1 MSDEEG
7 FIDINAEIKVFEKI
21 LKEDGYKEE
30 KTMKGDTQET
40 IQKLAQDNE
49 KITEKEIENSLN
61 YDILSDEEKKLIDK
75 INHDINIENSTSV
88 LEYGAE
94 AQTKIAKFS
103 DSVLEGVKNKSTG
116 EVGNVL
122 TDLVAE
128 IKSFDSNVSESNNKF
143 LTFFRGTK
151 KQLTKLIARYNTI
164 ENNIDKIEKNL
175 EEHRIQMLKDIIIF
189 DEMYKK
195 NLEYFKDISLYIIAG
210 DKKIE
215 ELNLELKRLQ
225 EKAAQT
231 KEQLDAQNV
240 NDMENMINRFEKK
253 IHDLK
258 TTRIISIQM
267 APQIRLLQNNE
278 SELIEKI
285 QSSLTN
291 TIPLWKNQ
299 IVLALGITN
308 SKQALDAQH
317 ALSDA
322 TNELLQKNSELLKQG
337 SIEIAQESERAIIDI
352 QTLNKT
358 NQNILETLDQVIKI
372 HSEGKQKRLEAEKEL
387 IVIEEDLKKKLYEI
401 QVKSDEN
408 LS

>member
-1 MSDEEG
+1 MSDESD

-30 KTMKGDTQET
+30 KKMKDNTQET
-40 IQKLAQDNE
+40 IQELAQDGK
-49 KITEKEIENSLN
+49 KITEKKIENSLN
-61 YDILSDEEKKLIDK
+61 YDILSDEEKQLIDK
-75 INHDINIENSTSV
+75 INQDITIDDSTSV
-88 LEYGAE
+88 LQYGME

-103 DSVLEGVKNKSTG
+103 DNVLEGVKNKSTG
-116 EVGNVL
+116 EVGDIL

-128 IKSFDSNVSESNNKF
+128 IKSFDSNVTESNNKF
-143 LTFFRGTK
+143 LNFFRGTK
-151 KQLTKLIARYNTI
+151 KQLIKLIAKYNTI
-164 ENNIDKIEKNL
+164 ENNIDKIEENL
-175 EEHRIQMLKDIIIF
+175 ENHRIQMLKDIIIF
-189 DEMYKK
+189 DEMYEK

-215 ELNLELKRLQ
+215 ELNAQLKELK
-225 EKAAQT
+225 EKAIQT
-231 KEQLDAQNV
+231 KEQLDAQKV

-258 TTRIISIQM
+258 MTRIISIQM

-278 SELIEKI
+278 AELTEKI

-299 IVLALGITN
+299 IVLALGISN

-317 ALSDA
+317 ALSNA

-372 HSEGKQKRLEAEKEL
+372 HSDGRQKRLEAEKEL
-387 IVIEEDLKKKLYEI
+387 IVIEEDLKQKLYEI
-401 QVKSDEN
+401 QVKSN
-408 LS
+408 KN

>member
-1 MSDEEG
+1 
-7 FIDINAEIKVFEKI
+7 
-21 LKEDGYKEE
+21 
-30 KTMKGDTQET
+30 MKDNTQET
-40 IQKLAQDNE
+40 IQELAQDGK
-49 KITEKEIENSLN
+49 KITEKKIENSLN
-61 YDILSDEEKKLIDK
+61 YDILSDEEKQLIDK
-75 INHDINIENSTSV
+75 INQDITIDDSTSV
-88 LEYGAE
+88 LQYGME

-103 DSVLEGVKNKSTG
+103 DNVLEGVKNKSTG
-116 EVGNVL
+116 EVGDIL

-128 IKSFDSNVSESNNKF
+128 IKSFDSNVTESNNKF
-143 LTFFRGTK
+143 LNFFRGTK
-151 KQLTKLIARYNTI
+151 KQLIKLIAKYNTI
-164 ENNIDKIEKNL
+164 ENNIDKIEENL
-175 EEHRIQMLKDIIIF
+175 EKHRIQMLKDIIIF
-189 DEMYKK
+189 DEMYEK

-215 ELNLELKRLQ
+215 ELNAQLKELK
-225 EKAAQT
+225 EKAIQT
-231 KEQLDAQNV
+231 KEQLDAQKV

-258 TTRIISIQM
+258 MTRIISIQM

-278 SELIEKI
+278 AELTEKI

-299 IVLALGITN
+299 IVLALGISN

-317 ALSDA
+317 ALSNA

-337 SIEIAQESERAIIDI
+337 SIEVAQESERAIIDI

-372 HSEGKQKRLEAEKEL
+372 HSDGRQKRLEAEKEL
-387 IVIEEDLKKKLYEI
+387 IVIEEDLKQKLYEI
-401 QVKSDEN
+401 QVKSN
-408 LS
+408 KN

>member
-1 MSDEEG
+1 MLDESE
-7 FIDINAEIKVFEKI
+7 FIDINAEIRIFENI
-21 LKEDGYKEE
+21 LKEDGYKGG
-30 KTMKGDTQET
+30 KTMENNTQET
-40 IQKLAQDNE
+40 IQKLLQDGE
-49 KITEKEIENSLN
+49 KITEKKIENSLN
-61 YDILSDEEKKLIDK
+61 YDILSDEEKQLIDK
-75 INHDINIENSTSV
+75 INENITIEDTTSV
-88 LEYGAE
+88 LQYGME
-94 AQTKIAKFS
+94 AQTQIARFS
-103 DSVLEGVKNKSTG
+103 DNVLEGVKNKSTG
-116 EVGNVL
+116 EIGNVL

-128 IKSFDSNVSESNNKF
+128 IKSFDSNVTKSNNKF
-143 LTFFRGTK
+143 LNFFRGTK
-151 KQLTKLIARYNTI
+151 KQVIKLIAKYSTI
-164 ENNIDKIEKNL
+164 ENNIDKIEKKL
-175 EEHRIQMLKDIIIF
+175 ENHRIQMLKDIIIF

-215 ELNLELKRLQ
+215 QLNVQLKELQ
-225 EKAAQT
+225 EKATQT
-231 KEQLDAQNV
+231 KEQLDAQKV

-258 TTRIISIQM
+258 MTRIISIQM

-278 SELIEKI
+278 SELVEKI

-299 IVLALGITN
+299 IVLALGISN

-317 ALSDA
+317 ALSNA

-352 QTLNKT
+352 ETLNKT

-372 HSEGKQKRLEAEKEL
+372 HSDGKQRRLEAEKEL
-387 IVIEEDLKKKLYEI
+387 IAIEEDLKQKLYEI
-401 QVKSDEN
+401 QVKN
-408 LS
+408 NKN

>member
-1 MSDEEG
+1 MSDESD
-7 FIDINAEIKVFEKI
+7 FIDINAEIKIFENM
-21 LKEDGYKEE
+21 LKEDGYKGE
-30 KTMKGDTQET
+30 KTMKNNTQET
-40 IQKLAQDNE
+40 IQKLAQDGK
-49 KITEKEIENSLN
+49 KITEKKIENSLS
-61 YDILSDEEKKLIDK
+61 YDILSDEEKQLIDK
-75 INHDINIENSTSV
+75 INQDITIEDSTSV
-88 LEYGAE
+88 LQYGME

-103 DSVLEGVKNKSTG
+103 DNVLEGVKNKSTG

-128 IKSFDSNVSESNNKF
+128 IKSFDSNVTESNNKF
-143 LTFFRGTK
+143 LNFFRGTK
-151 KQLTKLIARYNTI
+151 KQLIKLIAKYNTI

-175 EEHRIQMLKDIIIF
+175 ENHRIQMLKDIIIF
-189 DEMYKK
+189 DEMYEK

-215 ELNLELKRLQ
+215 ELNVQLKELR
-225 EKAAQT
+225 EKATQT
-231 KEQLDAQNV
+231 KEQLDAQKV
-240 NDMENMINRFEKK
+240 TDMENMINRFEKK

-258 TTRIISIQM
+258 MTRIISIQM

-278 SELIEKI
+278 SELVEKI

-299 IVLALGITN
+299 IVLALGISN

-317 ALSDA
+317 ALSNA

-337 SIEIAQESERAIIDI
+337 SIEIAEESERAIIDI

-372 HSEGKQKRLEAEKEL
+372 HSDGKQKRLEAEKEL
-387 IVIEEDLKKKLYEI
+387 IVIEEDLKQKLYEI
-401 QVKSDEN
+401 QVKSNEN
-408 LS
+408 

>member
-1 MSDEEG
+1 MSDESD

-30 KTMKGDTQET
+30 KKMKDNTQET
-40 IQKLAQDNE
+40 IQELAQDGK
-49 KITEKEIENSLN
+49 KITEKKIENSLN
-61 YDILSDEEKKLIDK
+61 YDILSDEEKQLIDK
-75 INHDINIENSTSV
+75 INQDITIDDSTSV
-88 LEYGAE
+88 LQYGME

-103 DSVLEGVKNKSTG
+103 DNVLEGVKNKSTG
-116 EVGNVL
+116 EVGDIL

-128 IKSFDSNVSESNNKF
+128 IKSFDSNVTESNNKF
-143 LTFFRGTK
+143 LNFFRGTK
-151 KQLTKLIARYNTI
+151 KQLIKLIAKYNTI
-164 ENNIDKIEKNL
+164 ENNIDKIEENL
-175 EEHRIQMLKDIIIF
+175 ENHRIQMLKDIIIF
-189 DEMYKK
+189 DEMYEK

-215 ELNLELKRLQ
+215 ELNAQLKELK
-225 EKAAQT
+225 EKAIQT
-231 KEQLDAQNV
+231 KEQLDAQKV

-258 TTRIISIQM
+258 MTRIISIQM

-278 SELIEKI
+278 AELTEKI

-299 IVLALGITN
+299 IVLALGINN

-317 ALSDA
+317 ALSNA

-372 HSEGKQKRLEAEKEL
+372 HSDGRQKRLEAEKEL
-387 IVIEEDLKKKLYEI
+387 IVIEEDLKQKLYEI
-401 QVKSDEN
+401 QVKSN
-408 LS
+408 KN

>member
-1 MSDEEG
+1 MSDESD

-30 KTMKGDTQET
+30 KKMKDNTQET
-40 IQKLAQDNE
+40 IQELAQDGK
-49 KITEKEIENSLN
+49 KITEKKIENSLN
-61 YDILSDEEKKLIDK
+61 YDILSDEEKQLIDK
-75 INHDINIENSTSV
+75 INQDITIDDSTSV
-88 LEYGAE
+88 LQYGME

-103 DSVLEGVKNKSTG
+103 DNVLEGVKNKSTG
-116 EVGNVL
+116 EVGDIL

-128 IKSFDSNVSESNNKF
+128 IKSFDSNVTESNNKF
-143 LTFFRGTK
+143 LNFFRGTK
-151 KQLTKLIARYNTI
+151 KQLIKLIAKYNTI
-164 ENNIDKIEKNL
+164 ENNIDKIEENL
-175 EEHRIQMLKDIIIF
+175 ENHRIQMLKDIIIF
-189 DEMYKK
+189 DEMYEK

-215 ELNLELKRLQ
+215 ELNAQLKELK
-225 EKAAQT
+225 EKAIQT
-231 KEQLDAQNV
+231 KEQLDAQKV

-258 TTRIISIQM
+258 MTRIISIQM

-278 SELIEKI
+278 AELTEKI

-299 IVLALGITN
+299 IVLALGISN

-317 ALSDA
+317 ALSNA

-337 SIEIAQESERAIIDI
+337 SIEVAQESERAIIDI

-372 HSEGKQKRLEAEKEL
+372 HSDGRQKRLEAEKEL
-387 IVIEEDLKKKLYEI
+387 IVIEEDLKQKLYEI
-401 QVKSDEN
+401 QVKSN
-408 LS
+408 KN

>member
-1 MSDEEG
+1 MSDESD
-7 FIDINAEIKVFEKI
+7 FIDINAEIKIFENM
-21 LKEDGYKEE
+21 LKEDGYKGE
-30 KTMKGDTQET
+30 KAMKNNTQET
-40 IQKLAQDNE
+40 IQKLAQDDE
-49 KITEKEIENSLN
+49 KITEKKIENSLS
-61 YDILSDEEKKLIDK
+61 YDILSDEEKQLIDK
-75 INHDINIENSTSV
+75 INQDITIEDSTSV
-88 LEYGAE
+88 LQYGME

-103 DSVLEGVKNKSTG
+103 DNVLEGVKNKSTG

-128 IKSFDSNVSESNNKF
+128 IKSFDSNVTESNNKF
-143 LTFFRGTK
+143 LNFFRGTK
-151 KQLTKLIARYNTI
+151 KQLIKLIAKYNTI

-175 EEHRIQMLKDIIIF
+175 ESHRIQMLKDIIIF
-189 DEMYKK
+189 DEMYEK

-215 ELNLELKRLQ
+215 ELNVQLKELK
-225 EKAAQT
+225 EKATQT
-231 KEQLDAQNV
+231 KEQLDAQKV
-240 NDMENMINRFEKK
+240 TDMENMINRFEKK

-258 TTRIISIQM
+258 MTRIISIQM

-278 SELIEKI
+278 SELVEKI

-299 IVLALGITN
+299 IVLALGISN

-317 ALSDA
+317 ALSNA

-372 HSEGKQKRLEAEKEL
+372 HSDGKQKRLEAEKEL
-387 IVIEEDLKKKLYEI
+387 IVIEEDLKQKLYEI
-401 QVKSDEN
+401 QVKSNEN
-408 LS
+408 

>member
-1 MSDEEG
+1 MSDESD
-7 FIDINAEIKVFEKI
+7 FIDINAEIKIFENM
-21 LKEDGYKEE
+21 LKEDGYKGE
-30 KTMKGDTQET
+30 KTMKNTTQET
-40 IQKLAQDNE
+40 IQKLAQDSE
-49 KITEKEIENSLN
+49 KITEKKIENSLN
-61 YDILSDEEKKLIDK
+61 YDILSNEEKQLIDK
-75 INHDINIENSTSV
+75 INQDITIEDSTSV
-88 LEYGAE
+88 LQYGME

-103 DSVLEGVKNKSTG
+103 DNVLEGVKNKSTG

-128 IKSFDSNVSESNNKF
+128 IKSFDSNVTESNNKF
-143 LTFFRGTK
+143 LNFFRGTK
-151 KQLTKLIARYNTI
+151 KQLIKLIAKYNTI

-175 EEHRIQMLKDIIIF
+175 ENHRIQMLKDIIIF
-189 DEMYKK
+189 DEMYEK

-215 ELNLELKRLQ
+215 ELNVQLKELR
-225 EKAAQT
+225 EKATQT
-231 KEQLDAQNV
+231 KEQLDAQKV
-240 NDMENMINRFEKK
+240 TDMENMINRFEKK

-258 TTRIISIQM
+258 MTRIISIQM

-278 SELIEKI
+278 SELVEKI

-299 IVLALGITN
+299 IVLALGISN

-317 ALSDA
+317 ALSNA

-372 HSEGKQKRLEAEKEL
+372 HSDGKQKRLEAEKEL
-387 IVIEEDLKKKLYEI
+387 IVIEEDLKQKLYEI
-401 QVKSDEN
+401 QVKSNEN
-408 LS
+408 